1 MVKYLRIAA
10 HDFHGAGS
18 ASVSVIQNL
27 RKKGVDAKLLV
38 QYKKSSYDYVI
49 GVHNYNSIFGKI
61 LYILGYLARRYYRK
75 IIVVDKKYLFLDLQQ
90 NSISAEKLLKLY
102 GDVPDVISCAWT
114 SNFISNKTIKELKER
129 TGAKVII
136 EMTDD
141 SPLTGGCHYPWDCR
155 GFTSDCYPCPAL
167 RKGCRRA
174 QKTLLFKKENI
185 TPDMMI
191 SGTTSDCL
199 RAKDSAIYR
208 NNKIIPT
215 VYLPKS
221 PYSFPKS
228 SGREKWGVPDGNF
241 VIFCGAKD
249 LSEERKGFRYL
260 IEALELAKQ
269 AIENTMKITLLVA
282 ARDLIDFPSNYDVR
296 VLGLLGEEDLYRA
309 YCCADLFVCTS
320 VEDSGPLM
328 INQAF
333 MANTPVLAFRMGVVY
348 DLVEHKK
355 NGYIANLKDSGDLC
369 KGLIWC
375 YNHNIEIHN
384 SITEINVR
392 IAQYSKEHKV
402 LGKYIGI

>member
-1 MVKYLRIAA
+1 MLKYLRIAT

-18 ASVSVIQNL
+18 ASISVVQNL

-38 QYKKSSYDYVI
+38 QYKKSTYDYVI
-49 GVHNYNSIFGKI
+49 GVYNYHSFWGKM
-61 LYILGYLARRYYRK
+61 LYVSGYLARYCYRK
-75 IIVVDKKYLFLDLQQ
+75 LFVVDKKYLFLDLQR
-90 NSISAEKLLKLY
+90 NSISADKLLKLY
-102 GDVPDVISCAWT
+102 GDIPDVISCAWT
-114 SNFISNKTIKELKER
+114 SNFISNKTIKELKEK

-167 RKGCRRA
+167 RKNCRKA
-174 QKTLLFKKENI
+174 QKTLLFKKKNI
-185 TPDMMI
+185 TPDIMI

-199 RAKDSAIYR
+199 RAKDSTIYC
-208 NNKIIPT
+208 NNQIIPT
-215 VYLPKS
+215 VFLPNN
-221 PYSFPKS
+221 PYTFPKS
-228 SGREKWGVPDGNF
+228 SGREKWSIPEGNY

-269 AIENTMKITLLVA
+269 SIEDTMKITLLIA
-282 ARDLIDFPSNYDVR
+282 ARDLIAFPSDYDVR
-296 VLGLLGEEDLYRA
+296 VLGLLGQKDLYRA

-333 MANTPVLAFRMGVVY
+333 MANTPVLAFKMGVAL
-348 DLVEHKK
+348 DLIQHKK
-355 NGYIANLKDSGDLC
+355 NGYIAKLKDSVDLC

-375 YNHNIEIHN
+375 YSHN
-384 SITEINVR
+384 SDIHEVIVEVNHS
-392 IAQYSKEHKV
+392 IANYCETHKRAGNY
-402 LGKYIGI
+402 LGW

>member
-1 MVKYLRIAA
+1 MLKYLRIAT

-18 ASVSVIQNL
+18 ASVSVVQNL
-27 RKKGVDAKLLV
+27 RKYGVDAKLLV

-49 GVHNYNSIFGKI
+49 GVHDYHSFWGKF
-61 LYILGYLARRYYRK
+61 LYISGYAARLLYRK
-75 IIVVDKKYLFLDLQQ
+75 LFVVDSKYLFLDLQR
-90 NSISAEKLLKLY
+90 NSLSADKILKLY
-102 GDVPDVISCAWT
+102 GDIPDVISCAWT
-114 SNFISNKTIKELKER
+114 SNFISNKTIRELKEK
-129 TGAKVII
+129 TGAKVMI

-155 GFTSDCYPCPAL
+155 GYTSECYPCPAL
-167 RKGCRRA
+167 RKGCRKA

-191 SGTTSDCL
+191 SGTTNDCL
-199 RAKDSAIYR
+199 RAKASTIYR

-215 VYLPKS
+215 VYLPKN

-228 SGREKWGVPDGNF
+228 SGLEKWGIPEGNY

-260 IEALELAKQ
+260 IEALEFAKETI
-269 AIENTMKITLLVA
+269 ADTMKITLLVA
-282 ARDLIDFPSNYDVR
+282 ARDLIDFPTIYDVR

-333 MANTPVLAFRMGVVY
+333 MANTPVLAFKMGVAL
-348 DLVEHKK
+348 DLIEHKK
-355 NGYIANLKDSGDLC
+355 NGYIANLKDSVDLC
-369 KGLIWC
+369 NGLIWC
-375 YNHNIEIHN
+375 YSHNLEIHDKIIEVN
-384 SITEINVR
+384 SN
-392 IAQYSKEHKV
+392 IANYCREHKMA
-402 LGKYIGI
+402 GKYLGL